1 MGGPA
6 WYLVRVA
13 EYRIGQAAELLGVST
28 DTVRRWA
35 DAGRLKTTVRAGGR
49 RSIDGVDLARF
60 ATELAGE
67 QRLER
72 SRGKSS
78 RNRFVGIVTAVTKD
92 GVAAQVEIQAGPHR
106 FVALIT
112 REAADE
118 LELAPGML
126 ADAVVKATNVGVEV
140 PVRPA

>member
-1 MGGPA
+1 
-6 WYLVRVA
+6 VRVA